1 MDAEV
6 FLQALDAD
14 FFCGVPDSLLRPFCD
29 ALLEAYG
36 DDTAHHVI
44 AANEGNACAIA
55 AGHYLATGRVPVVYL
70 QNSGLGNTVNPLLS
84 LLHPE
89 VYAIPVLFVI
99 GWRGAPGVHDEPQ
112 HRVQGALTGRL
123 LTDCGLAYEV
133 VTDQTNAEDL
143 SAMLGR
149 LRPHLAQGESA
160 ALIIRP
166 GALTGTKTA
175 HHNDRRLLREEAVGR
190 IAAAAGDDPIVATT
204 GKASRELY
212 EWREAQGQD
221 HSRDF
226 LTVGSMG
233 HASSIALGLALARPD
248 RRIWCIDGDGAALM
262 HLGAMAVIGKC
273 APANLVQVVI
283 DNAAHESVG
292 GAPTAASSCDLA
304 SVARACGF
312 RFVAE
317 ADDGPS
323 LAAAL
328 ARAKAQPGPACIRVA
343 CAIGAR
349 SDLGRPQTTPG
360 QNKEAFMKR
369 LQE

>member
-1 MDAEV
+1 MDAHV

-29 ALLEAYG
+29 ALLEVYG

-70 QNSGLGNTVNPLLS
+70 QNSGLGNTVNPMLS

-89 VYAIPVLFVI
+89 VYAIPVLFVV

-112 HRVQGALTGRL
+112 HRVQGALTQQL
-123 LTDCGLAYEV
+123 LADCGLAYEV
-133 VTDQTNAEDL
+133 VTEDTDAEALD
-143 SAMLGR
+143 SMLDR

-160 ALIIRP
+160 ALIVRP

-175 HHNDRRLLREEAVGR
+175 HQNDRSLLREEAVGR

-212 EWREAQGQD
+212 EWREARGQD

-233 HASSIALGLALARPD
+233 HASSIALGLALARPNQ
-248 RRIWCIDGDGAALM
+248 RVWCIDGDGAALM
-262 HLGAMAVIGKC
+262 HLGALAVIGKC
-273 APANLVQVVI
+273 APANLIQVVI
-283 DNAAHESVG
+283 DNGAHESVG
-292 GAPTAASSCDLA
+292 GAPTAATACDLA
-304 SVARACGF
+304 GIAQACGF
-312 RFVAE
+312 RWVAE
-317 ADDGPS
+317 ADDGP
-323 LAAAL
+323 LLDEAL
-328 ARAKAQPGPACIRVA
+328 EAAKAQHGPACIHVS

-349 SDLGRPQTTPG
+349 PDLGRPATTPG
-360 QNKEAFMKR
+360 QNKAAFMKR
-369 LQE
+369 LQG